1 MPVKQTHAHLSL
13 FPDFVRLK
21 LPYKLLGNV
30 KDSNVDAFLS
40 GWTDNRVRALVMEPR
55 SQPRLRYL
63 IAAYH
68 FRHLVAFGF
77 VQLNSPDTT
86 EIQHRYK
93 VNPSLDSAH
102 VFNEDA
108 SKPVAS
114 VQMADIPS
122 ETLNVV
128 IKVNRYLAL
137 PRLSSQEMLD
147 GICPAEWNRPRKRL
161 CVILVT
167 ENTEN
172 HDRARETLRR
182 IALQSSYSTERVR
195 FAYIYQNKQ
204 FDFINSLSAHG
215 RPDNTLLRIV
225 VIWRRDMRHI
235 KYEWIHETDL
245 HVNDHQALDNETY
258 EGVVNKTK
266 LKIDNVIQTLLRPNE
281 ALSYEAEVKVSGLLL
296 FFIENVSRRESYLYL
311 QDLLD
316 EHAQGLL
323 FRIVTKLYTSLEY
336 FVDNLGSEHIWPAL
350 SVVATILFILGVG
363 YLMSY
368 LVRME
373 EDTVKRNENKDQ
385 LNNNGKYFKYFVL
398 LVNFQ

>member
-1 MPVKQTHAHLSL
+1 MQQKLFYRIFDLYCVFFSHI

-30 KDSNVDAFLS
+30 KDSNIDAFLS

-77 VQLNSPDTT
+77 VQLNSPDTK

-102 VFNEDA
+102 VFNEDP

-204 FDFINSLSAHG
+204 LDFINSLSSDG
-215 RPDNTLLRIV
+215 RPDDTLLRIV
-225 VIWRRDMRHI
+225 VIWRRDMRHV

-245 HVNDHQALDNETY
+245 HGNDYQALDNETY

-266 LKIDNVIQTLLRPNE
+266 LKIDSVIQTLLRPNE
-281 ALSYEAEVKVSGLLL
+281 ALSYEAEVKVSGL
-296 FFIENVSRRESYLYL
+296 V
-311 QDLLD
+311 
-316 EHAQGLL
+316 
-323 FRIVTKLYTSLEY
+323 LEKCV
-336 FVDNLGSEHIWPAL
+336 FEKIFEKKK
-350 SVVATILFILGVG
+350 T
-363 YLMSY
+363 
-368 LVRME
+368 
-373 EDTVKRNENKDQ
+373 
-385 LNNNGKYFKYFVL
+385 FKIF
-398 LVNFQ
+398 

>member
-1 MPVKQTHAHLSL
+1 
-13 FPDFVRLK
+13 
-21 LPYKLLGNV
+21 
-30 KDSNVDAFLS
+30 
-40 GWTDNRVRALVMEPR
+40 MEPR

-77 VQLNSPDTT
+77 VQLNSPETN

-102 VFNEDA
+102 VFNEDP

-204 FDFINSLSAHG
+204 LDFIHSLSAHD
-215 RPDNTLLRIV
+215 RPDDKLLRIV
-225 VIWRRDMRHI
+225 IIWRRDMRHV

-258 EGVVNKTK
+258 ENVVNKTK
-266 LKIDNVIQTLLRPNE
+266 LKIDSVIQTLLRPNE
-281 ALSYEAEVKVSGLLL
+281 ALSYEAEVKVSG
-296 FFIENVSRRESYLYL
+296 F
-311 QDLLD
+311 D
-316 EHAQGLL
+316 
-323 FRIVTKLYTSLEY
+323 
-336 FVDNLGSEHIWPAL
+336 FV
-350 SVVATILFILGVG
+350 
-363 YLMSY
+363 
-368 LVRME
+368 
-373 EDTVKRNENKDQ
+373 
-385 LNNNGKYFKYFVL
+385 
-398 LVNFQ
+398 